1 MNKKILVIDIISFIS
16 SIILFIF
23 IKLSYTFIDNNFATT
38 IVFATISII
47 VTIASMLFSYRNH
60 INDLNYMNII
70 LCVIFCLL
78 LYIIYN
84 LPFFNFV
91 GQKGVN
97 NSVCLVFEFLFG
109 GKYLIYFSY
118 VLKSKSRNEIYNIN
132 KKSLNSTKKYYKF
145 FSILG
150 MYVFIA
156 GIIVA
161 IFNAVIPVIDVSVL
175 YQMIISH
182 KSLFEIMN

>member
-1 MNKKILVIDIISFIS
+1 MNKKLLFIDIISFIA
-16 SIILFIF
+16 SIILLIF
-23 IKLSYTFIDNNFATT
+23 IKISYIFTKNNLAIT
-38 IVFATISII
+38 IVFATLSIM

-60 INDLNYMNII
+60 INDLNYINIL
-70 LCVIFCLL
+70 LCVIFFLL

-91 GQKGVN
+91 SQKGVN

-161 IFNAVIPVIDVSVL
+161 IFNTIIPVIDISVL

-182 KSLFEIMN
+182 KTLFEIMN